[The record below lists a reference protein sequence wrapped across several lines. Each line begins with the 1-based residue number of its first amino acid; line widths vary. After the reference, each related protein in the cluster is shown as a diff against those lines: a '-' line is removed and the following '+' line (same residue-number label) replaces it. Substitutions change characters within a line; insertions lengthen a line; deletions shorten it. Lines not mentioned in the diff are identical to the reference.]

1 MKHLQK
7 LLLLLVLLVA
17 GAQSAW
23 GYIYYFKRDTVLING
38 VSYELVHITVNTNY
52 DIPTPRTANIIGIS
66 STSNSVTIPTSV
78 GHDGGSYG
86 VTAVGKHAYLRSYP
100 KTYYY
105 NFSDGIW
112 LDANAHYAH
121 MASIDNN
128 NVTYSQVAVSN
139 NYVRELTFSA
149 NGSFFGNFTSTSL
162 TTLNFQ
168 RNAAISS
175 TLNVP
180 NLSNLNL
187 EGDLNISGTLT
198 SNSLREIHF
207 NKLTCTGKFNCPN
220 LKNVYFT
227 NNNVSFSGQW
237 GDHFT
242 VSKNTVIAHVYG
254 KTEQEIAALR
264 NATVWCDF
272 KDIIGHKT
280 QYDVTLASNGGG
292 EVQLW
297 KTNGSNSQL
306 QYTMSDAGGQETV
319 PLYDNADSYQIRL
332 YYDNANYETPV
343 LRRNGV
349 EVTTTNG
356 NGYCYYNETNHM
368 NVNSYGVEYNRKP
381 YRQLHL
387 VNLGNGTVEIYGKLD
402 GVTTS
407 YTNNGA
413 VDRYI
418 RFDYSCRVLMAV
430 TPDDGYEV
438 QKIVE
443 NGKRPMSFTTNASGV
458 ASTEYIFNDNASEYS
473 LRIYYK
479 KKTIPDGTPFNV
491 HMAVEGTLGVGA
503 VFFDND
509 GDYDWSDSDIESN
522 DFSYQMDPG
531 GSENVIGIYHPADGP
546 TMGFRVVNYLSAEE
560 IAAGF
565 TCTVKVYSNRGE
577 VVSSGPS
584 EWGGD
589 YYSIP
594 LDGTDTDVRVVFE
607 TNGRY
612 IRGNNGDGGTVEIY
626 CEGDDTP
633 LSITE
638 SGSWFYPLLPKTG
651 NPYAVITPQEGKT
664 VTAILRDGSLL
675 SPSAFLQSDGTYRVP
690 LQGFDRD
697 DSYYEIYIIY
707 SEDMTVVEPTGI
719 TWSGVAA
726 GEFLEDANLFEAM
739 LNDDS
744 TNFRIFTRQGTTFS
758 TFGQKF
764 DDDAYSLKVSLIVKD
779 GYDFKVYFNGEEFPH
794 TFTKSTLIA
803 EQGLFLYTFETTDVA
818 TITPFLV
825 DGTWSVE
832 FKKPEA
838 TDVIEW
844 NLLMVGDVDVANNEN
859 PKTNA
864 IWVVG
869 GDELLSVS
877 EGASL
882 KATCNIDKTWYQP
895 TDTYLGFYINV
906 KPGQTFKAS
915 FNGTDVTDI
924 FVRNA
929 NYDNDDGTLCYI
941 YEVRGYEQ
949 FATSGTW
956 VVEVKN
962 ADLLTQ
968 HIQLTGEQL
977 GSFIIQYLSDG
988 GVLDDVQADNAHQYV
1003 TFSSDEKEYIKSL
1016 KIYVNVPQG
1025 YTFKA
1030 YFNGQEVTGFT
1041 LDNNFYVVTLDESFI
1056 TDGTWVVE
1064 FKKPAGITW
1073 TAVAMGAQ
1081 NYLFSVQYDGDPV
1094 IPNLDSENHVSFS
1107 SGQVTPEQVQ
1117 DISGL
1122 YVMAEPGYTFDLTFN
1137 GINLNGVFGE
1147 GTLRTIN
1154 GKTYYE
1160 YQMTD
1165 AITDYKPILSTDGTW
1180 VVEFKVEGITWNGMI
1195 IGDVPQ
1201 GAVVDLGLDYMTME
1215 VFLNAEETSASDTY
1229 TGSTEGV
1236 SMNADITV
1244 PTGYNFKVWFN
1255 GEEKSTIF
1263 TYHHTM
1269 SNGEKVYIYNSN
1281 ENSQNAPYLQDGQ
1294 WIILFYDDL
1303 ERYDVNRDGTISI
1316 ADVTTL
1322 VNKILGK
1329 PTN

>member
-17 GAQSAW
+17 GVQSAW
-23 GYIYYFKRDTVLING
+23 AEQKLHHAVVHDVTIGKITYECCYIYNSYVQPLFGEQTYPDSREYYASIVAIAGNTLEDLEIPEYIFDGTQRYAVKYVGMRTSEQVDEDYNVLRHHTPVTINYEYVNKLTFKG
-38 VSYELVHITVNTNY
+38 VTIFEG
-52 DIPTPRTANIIGIS
+52 DF
-66 STSNSVTIPTSV
+66 TSNSCKSVEFQKSVTFKSKVSFPMATKFLFNGDTYINSDGTFRCSSANELRFNYIKHEGKIMSV
-78 GHDGGSYG
+78 ALRNIYYQDNVPGYSGS
-86 VTAVGKHAYLRSYP
+86 
-100 KTYYY
+100 
-105 NFSDGIW
+105 FSD
-112 LDANAHYAH
+112 
-121 MASIDNN
+121 
-128 NVTYSQVAVSN
+128 
-139 NYVRELTFSA
+139 
-149 NGSFFGNFTSTSL
+149 
-162 TTLNFQ
+162 
-168 RNAAISS
+168 
-175 TLNVP
+175 
-180 NLSNLNL
+180 
-187 EGDLNISGTLT
+187 
-198 SNSLREIHF
+198 
-207 NKLTCTGKFNCPN
+207 
-220 LKNVYFT
+220 YFT
-227 NNNVSFSGQW
+227 NVQGSQV
-237 GDHFT
+237 T
-242 VSKNTVIAHVYG
+242 AHVYD
-254 KTEQEIAALR
+254 KTEESIANMHNSA
-264 NATVWCDF
+264 VWCDF
-272 KDIIGHKT
+272 YDIIGHKT
-280 QYDVTLASNGGG
+280 QYDVTLTSNGGG

-306 QYTMSDAGGQETV
+306 QYTMSEAGGEETV

-332 YYDNANYETPV
+332 YYNPSIYEKPV
-343 LRRNGV
+343 IRRNGV
-349 EVTTTNG
+349 EVATTNG
-356 NGYCYYNETNHM
+356 NGYCFITEIIKI
-368 NVNSYGVEYNRKP
+368 NVNSYEVEYNKKA

-387 VNLGNGTVEIYGKLD
+387 LNFGNGIVTLTGKED
-402 GVTTS
+402 GQDKTCTI
-407 YTNNGA
+407 NGA
-413 VDRYI
+413 ADTYYGFDNTNPVRVDI
-418 RFDYSCRVLMAV
+418 
-430 TPDDGYEV
+430 TPGEGDEV
-438 QKIVE
+438 QKVRLW
-443 NGKRPMSFTTNASGV
+443 GYQPSSFTTDATTGV
-458 ASTEYIFNDNASEYS
+458 STMYYS
-473 LRIYYK
+473 FDDDKSQQSLEIYYK
-479 KKTIPDGTPFNV
+479 KETIPDGTPFNV

-589 YYSIP
+589 YYLIP

-675 SPSAFLQSDGTYRVP
+675 APSAFLQSDGTYRVP
-690 LQGFDRD
+690 LQGFDRG

-719 TWSGVAA
+719 TWSGIAM
-726 GEFLEDANLFEAM
+726 GEKLEDANMFEAM
-739 LNDDS
+739 LNDEADYS
-744 TNFRIFTRQGTTFS
+744 ILTTYQKTYSKFC
-758 TFGQKF
+758 QKF
-764 DDDAYSLKVSLIVKD
+764 DDDVSSLKVNLIVKD

-803 EQGLFLYTFETTDVA
+803 DQGLFLYTFETTDVA

-838 TDVIEW
+838 TDIIEW

-859 PKTNA
+859 PKANA
-864 IWVVG
+864 LWMVNG
-869 GDELLSVS
+869 EELLSVS
-877 EGASL
+877 EGESLNASG
-882 KATCNIDKTWYQP
+882 NIDTSSYLP
-895 TDTYLGFYINV
+895 TNTPSDFYINV
-906 KPGQTFKAS
+906 KPGQTFKVS
-915 FNGTDVTDI
+915 FNGTDVTNI
-924 FVRNA
+924 FNRNA
-929 NYDNDDGTLCYI
+929 NYDNDDGTLAYI
-941 YEVRGYEQ
+941 YEARGYEQ

-977 GSFIIQYLSDG
+977 GSFIIQYLSGG
-988 GVLDDVQADNAHQYV
+988 GVLDDVQADNEDPYV

-1030 YFNGQEVTGFT
+1030 YFNAQEVTGFT
-1041 LDNNFYVVTLDESFI
+1041 LDNNYYVVTLDEAFI
-1056 TDGTWVVE
+1056 TSGTWVVEFKKGITWTAVATGDVAEGMPNSGVEIELNNQDDLELVEVKLSPSNTHNTGTFNFGVSDGDITPTQMHAWIYCKPRYELSSVTFNGVEYIQRFNKNTSGVNPLYELNLDIDDDLSPFLVDGTWVVE
-1064 FKKPAGITW
+1064 FKKAGISW
-1073 TAVAMGAQ
+1073 
-1081 NYLFSVQYDGDPV
+1081 DG
-1094 IPNLDSENHVSFS
+1094 L
-1107 SGQVTPEQVQ
+1107 
-1117 DISGL
+1117 
-1122 YVMAEPGYTFDLTFN
+1122 
-1137 GINLNGVFGE
+1137 
-1147 GTLRTIN
+1147 
-1154 GKTYYE
+1154 
-1160 YQMTD
+1160 
-1165 AITDYKPILSTDGTW
+1165 
-1180 VVEFKVEGITWNGMI
+1180 I

-1201 GAVVDLGLDYMTME
+1201 GATVELGLDGRTLE
-1215 VFLNAEETSASDTY
+1215 VFLNANEKSGSDIY
-1229 TGSTEGV
+1229 PGDATGVDMEAAI
-1236 SMNADITV
+1236 NA
-1244 PTGYNFKVWFN
+1244 PAGYNFKVWFN
-1255 GEEKSTIF
+1255 GEEKTDKFDKNGYYSIPSNNST
-1263 TYHHTM
+1263 
-1269 SNGEKVYIYNSN
+1269 EV
-1281 ENSQNAPYLQDGQ
+1281 APYLQDGQ

-1329 PTN
+1329 D